1 MPRLSVNRMGRAG
14 MPVDDC
20 LFAVTAEDKGAVR
33 LVCVNLAGLKA
44 GLSPGMTLADARGI
58 APDLVTLP
66 EEPQRDMAFLKAL
79 QRWAEKFSPW
89 TSCDGTDGLLINITG
104 CAHLFD
110 GEEAMRRA
118 VLEEF
123 SDLQVEAAAGIAD
136 TKGAARAVARFGLR
150 PGTGGAGII
159 QPGETRAALAAYP
172 IEALGIDDKTIFE
185 LKRLG
190 LKTIGELYPLKSAEL
205 TRRFGFGL
213 LRTFEKLM
221 GATGDPV
228 IPASPLPGFAARISF
243 PDPIGLQDDVEEAL
257 RRLIAQVCKRLS
269 EQGHGVRA
277 LRLSF
282 QRADKS
288 EGHLDIGL
296 ARPSQD
302 AGQIFRQFRLKL
314 GTVDAGYGI
323 DMMRLQAIATE
334 PFRPVQQRFAT
345 AEERSQLDE
354 LIATLGNRL
363 GFDRVLSWEPVSSH
377 LPHRAFRFVE
387 AAGAPVTP
395 SWASRPQKRP
405 LMLVGHE
412 LVEIIEP
419 GRPPQ
424 AFKWRQ
430 DAFDLAGASGPE
442 RIGHEWWKGADSGA
456 IRDYWSVQTKQG
468 MRLWLST
475 RPDGKPPSW
484 EVAGVFP

>member
-1 MPRLSVNRMGRAG
+1 MPRLAVNRLGRAG
-14 MPVDDC
+14 MPVDEC
-20 LFAVTAEDKGAVR
+20 LFAVTAEERSAVR
-33 LVCVNLAGLKA
+33 LACVNVPGLKA

-58 APDLVTLP
+58 APELVTIP
-66 EEPQRDMAFLKAL
+66 EEPQRDIAFLRAL

-89 TSCDGTDGLLINITG
+89 TSCDGSDGLLINITG

-118 VLEEF
+118 VLEEL
-123 SDLQVEAAAGIAD
+123 SGLHVEAAAGIAD
-136 TKGAARAVARFGLR
+136 TKGAARAAARFGSSGR
-150 PGTGGAGII
+150 RII

-172 IEALGIDDKTIFE
+172 IEALGVEDKTIFE

-190 LKTIGELYPLKSAEL
+190 LKTMGDLYPLKSADL
-205 TRRFGFGL
+205 ARRFGFGL
-213 LRTFEKLM
+213 LRTFEKLI
-221 GATGDPV
+221 GATGDPI
-228 IPASPLPGFAARISF
+228 IPASPLPSFAARISF

-257 RRLIAQVCKRLS
+257 RRLIAQVCKRLT

-277 LRLSF
+277 LRLTF
-282 QRADKS
+282 QRADKTQS
-288 EGHLDIGL
+288 DLDIGL

-302 AGQIFRQFRLKL
+302 GGQIFRQFKLKL
-314 GTVDAGYGI
+314 GKVDAGYGI
-323 DMMRLQAIATE
+323 DVMRLQAIATE
-334 PFRPVQQRFAT
+334 PFKPVQQRFAT
-345 AEERSQLDE
+345 AENRSQLDE

-377 LPHRAFRFVE
+377 LPHRAFRFIE
-387 AAGAPVTP
+387 AAGAPVIP
-395 SWASRPQKRP
+395 DWASRPQKRP

-412 LVEIIEP
+412 LIEIIEP

-430 DAFDLAGASGPE
+430 DAFELAEAEGPE

-456 IRDYWSVQTKQG
+456 IRDYWSVQTRQG
-468 MRLWLST
+468 MRLWLAT
-475 RPDGKPPSW
+475 RPDQKPPVW